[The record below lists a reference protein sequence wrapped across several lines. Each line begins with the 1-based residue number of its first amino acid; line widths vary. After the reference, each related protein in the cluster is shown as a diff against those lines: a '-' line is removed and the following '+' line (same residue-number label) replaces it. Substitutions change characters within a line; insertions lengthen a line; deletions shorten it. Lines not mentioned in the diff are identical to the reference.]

1 MRTVNLIITGVGG
14 QGVLL
19 VTRVLAEAALEAGGR
34 ATVGE
39 VHGMAQRGG
48 AVVSTVRF
56 GPATSPLI
64 GRAEADAILALEPM
78 EALRVLDRASP
89 RTIVVTSMKA
99 VAPLLVV
106 LGRAEYPPVGDI
118 FQDLMGATRHVYGV
132 DADGIAADLGAPVVA
147 NVVLMGALLGT
158 GVLPLDL
165 PSVRSRLAF
174 HVPPETLEVNLQ
186 ALDLGLQLATEK
198 VESFK

>member
-1 MRTVNLIITGVGG
+1 MRAVNLVITGVGG

-19 VTRVLAEAALEAGGR
+19 ATRVLAEAALRAGGQ
-34 ATVGE
+34 ATVSE

-56 GPATSPLI
+56 GPVSSPLI
-64 GRAEADAILALEPM
+64 GRGEADAILALEPM

-89 RTIVVTSMKA
+89 HTVIVTSMKA
-99 VAPLLVV
+99 VAPLTVV
-106 LGRAEYPPVGDI
+106 LGRAEYPPMGGI
-118 FQDLMGATRHVYGV
+118 FQDLTAVTRRVYGV
-132 DADGIAADLGAPVVA
+132 DAERIAGDLGAPVVA

-165 PSVRSRLAF
+165 QPVRDRLVA
-174 HVPPETLEVNLQ
+174 HVPPKTLEVNLK
-186 ALDLGLQLATEK
+186 ALDIGLQLATEE